1 MNGLI
6 QHIEVPLIPADSI
19 SMLALTIF
27 FMPVITFVILFF
39 TGKHILASIR
49 SWLATGVM
57 GVMFLLSVYLHILL
71 EGEHIS
77 RWIWF
82 EIGTIKFTTSML
94 LNSYSTTMM
103 VIATFVSFMV
113 HLYSLE
119 YMRERRNHTKY
130 FPYLALFVSSMLG
143 IILSDNLLIT

>member
-6 QHIEVPLIPADSI
+6 PHIEVPLIPADSI
-19 SMLALTIF
+19 SMLALIIF
-27 FMPVITFVILFF
+27 FMPIITFMILFF

-57 GVMFLLSVYLHILL
+57 GVMFVLSLYLHISI
-71 EGEHIS
+71 EGEHLS
-77 RWIWF
+77 RWVWF

-113 HLYSLE
+113 HLYSVAG
-119 YMRERRNHTKY
+119 MASDY
-130 FPYLALFVSSMLG
+130 FWLTSHPYLQML
-143 IILSDNLLIT
+143 L